1 MDAKAWIEADCHPTS
16 VFATEA
22 FSRLKIATADKEH
35 GFKFHS
41 KLEKLKLNHLCYAND
56 LMVFTNADIA
66 FIKIVKSVLEEFKAL
81 STLQANCYKS

>member
-1 MDAKAWIEADCHPTS
+1 MS
-16 VFATEA
+16 SYLFVFATEA
-22 FSRLKIATADKEH
+22 FSRLKIVTANKEH

-41 KLEKLKLNHLCYAND
+41 KLKLNHLCYAND

-66 FIKIVKSVLEEFKAL
+66 SIKIVKSVLEEFKAL